1 MDKEV
6 FAWREIDVNEMLV
19 VRVRGNFAE
28 KMHFLERGLRD

>member
-1 MDKEV
+1 MDEEV
-6 FAWREIDVNEMLV
+6 FAVNEMLV

>member
-6 FAWREIDVNEMLV
+6 FAWRGIDVNEMLV

-28 KMHFLERGLRD
+28 EMHFLERGLRD